1 MSNKQYVINKSLI
14 EFFMKISIYNLVY
27 LSCSVEPWVS
37 FCVMTGLC
45 VLRAGNQR
53 FSQHRR
59 SHVWLFTFLIV
70 QNHGCLLGRFTVLAN
85 SEQNSRLANFLPESC
100 LPLVQISS
108 IFRKNGRENLNRN
121 WFQRWRW
128 RNGTLIQFSAEH
140 SVRINR
146 TTFSNVPLLLQIFRW
161 NDRKSRFPYTFFCK
175 WQTINVSEVAC
186 AVGEEKNELK
196 WRLSLL

>member
-1 MSNKQYVINKSLI
+1 
-14 EFFMKISIYNLVY
+14 MKISIYNLVY
-27 LSCSVEPWVS
+27 LSCSVEAWVS
-37 FCVMTGLC
+37 FCMMTGLC
-45 VLRAGNQR
+45 VLRAGKQR

-85 SEQNSRLANFLPESC
+85 SEQNSRLANFYHWYKSVPFFE
-100 LPLVQISS
+100 
-108 IFRKNGRENLNRN
+108 KTAAKTWN
-121 WFQRWRW
+121 WYQRWRW
-128 RNGTLIQFSAEH
+128 RSGTLIQFSAEH
-140 SVRINR
+140 SFRINR

-161 NDRKSRFPYTFFCK
+161 NDPKSRFPYTFFCK

>member
-1 MSNKQYVINKSLI
+1 
-14 EFFMKISIYNLVY
+14 MKISIYNLVY

-37 FCVMTGLC
+37 FCMMTGLC

-70 QNHGCLLGRFTVLAN
+70 QNHGFLLSRFTVLGN

-108 IFRKNGRENLNRN
+108 IFRKNDRENLKLVLKMALKKWNTN
-121 WFQRWRW
+121 SVQR
-128 RNGTLIQFSAEH
+128 GTFRPDKQDYLFKCSVAPANFPMKRPKKSFS
-140 SVRINR
+140 I
-146 TTFSNVPLLLQIFRW
+146 
-161 NDRKSRFPYTFFCK
+161 YFF
-175 WQTINVSEVAC
+175 
-186 AVGEEKNELK
+186 L
-196 WRLSLL
+196 